1 LDARLCFTGTGIKY
15 HRGIDRV
22 YAIRVIAMKH
32 GKPVSSPGTLG
43 KQTARNAE
51 EDAGKG
57 KRKKRMPPCN
67 RADRGLNVTPRES
80 GQTSL
85 WSLVTREF
93 VEPLL
98 QKESK

>member
-1 LDARLCFTGTGIKY
+1 VIGCSSLFYGHRDKKKY

-32 GKPVSSPGTLG
+32 GKPVSSPGALG

-57 KRKKRMPPCN
+57 KRKKRMQPCN

-85 WSLVTREF
+85 WSLVTREL
-93 VEPLL
+93 VEPL
-98 QKESK
+98 

>member
-32 GKPVSSPGTLG
+32 GKPVSPPGTLG

-57 KRKKRMPPCN
+57 KRKKRN
-67 RADRGLNVTPRES
+67 G
-80 GQTSL
+80 
-85 WSLVTREF
+85 
-93 VEPLL
+93 
-98 QKESK
+98 